1 MPQPHRFDPPNE
13 FPTAR
18 ACPHCG
24 SPMLLAVIE
33 PLEKEG
39 HDRRIFECLTCY
51 HIETVVVNFRQT

>member
-1 MPQPHRFDPPNE
+1 MPQPHSFDPPGE
-13 FPTAR
+13 FRTAR

-39 HDRRIFECLTCY
+39 YDRRIFECLTCY